1 MDHTEL
7 HGAGQFGTE
16 AMRTRRAVSCPKGQL
31 QQQQHGK
38 EQQQQQQQ
46 QKQRQNNCKRI

>member
-1 MDHTEL
+1 MGQTEM
-7 HGAGQFGTE
+7 E
-16 AMRTRRAVSCPKGQL
+16 AMRTRSAVSCQKGQL

-46 QKQRQNNCKRI
+46 KQRQNNCKRI